1 MSSVISKNF
10 AKRIKSLR
18 KKYCFSQE
26 SFAEKCGVDSSYIGR
41 LERMERSPSLDTLA
55 RIADGLGVKVHD
67 LINFEKE
74 LEL

>member
-1 MSSVISKNF
+1 MSSNVSRKF
-10 AKRIKSLR
+10 AKRVRQIR
-18 KKYCFSQE
+18 KKYNFTQE

-67 LINFEKE
+67 LVNFEKD